1 MTMSMQTIKKPA
13 VRKDTGKEEISALF
27 GKIFSFNNSL
37 KLIHWHVTGKGS
49 YAAHLSLD
57 QAIDTL
63 LGATDRL
70 VETGYA
76 VQGDLD
82 IVIPETKRPDDYVG
96 HIEAFY
102 EYVEHQRPLFSEA
115 FVQSILDDYQE
126 GIQQLLFRLKRLQ

>member
-1 MTMSMQTIKKPA
+1 MSTQTSKKPA
-13 VRKDTGKEEISALF
+13 VGQDSDKAEVSVLF

-76 VQGDLD
+76 TLGDLD

-96 HIEAFY
+96 HIEAYY
-102 EYVEHQRPLFSEA
+102 EYMEHQRRLFSEP
-115 FVQSILDDYQE
+115 FVQSIIDDYQE

>member
-1 MTMSMQTIKKPA
+1 MSTQTIKKPGA
-13 VRKDTGKEEISALF
+13 RQHGEKEEVSVLF

-57 QAIDTL
+57 QAIETL
-63 LGATDRL
+63 LDVTDRI
-70 VETGYA
+70 VETSYA
-76 VQGDLD
+76 VLGDLD

-102 EYVEHQRPLFSEA
+102 EYIEHQRKLFSEA
-115 FVQSILDDYQE
+115 FVQSILDEYQE
-126 GIQQLLFRLKRLQ
+126 GIQQLLFRLKRLE

>member
-1 MTMSMQTIKKPA
+1 MSTQTSKKPA
-13 VRKDTGKEEISALF
+13 VRHDSDKEEVSVLF

-57 QAIDTL
+57 QAIETL
-63 LGATDRL
+63 LEATDRL

-76 VQGDLD
+76 ILGDLD

-96 HIEAFY
+96 HIEAYY
-102 EYVEHQRPLFSEA
+102 EYMEHQRRLFSEA

>member
-1 MTMSMQTIKKPA
+1 MTMSTQTVKKPA
-13 VRKDTGKEEISALF
+13 EKQDVEKEEVSVLF
-27 GKIFSFNNSL
+27 GKIFSFNSSL

-57 QAIDTL
+57 QAIETL
-63 LGATDRL
+63 LDVTDRV
-70 VETGYA
+70 VETSYA
-76 VQGDLD
+76 VLGDLD

-102 EYVEHQRPLFSEA
+102 EYIEHQRRLFPEA

>member
-1 MTMSMQTIKKPA
+1 MSTQTIKKPA
-13 VRKDTGKEEISALF
+13 VRQDSEKEEISVLF
-27 GKIFSFNNSL
+27 GKIFSFNSSL

-63 LGATDRL
+63 LEATDRL

-76 VQGDLD
+76 ILGDLD
-82 IVIPETKRPDDYVG
+82 IVIPQTKRPDNFVG
-96 HIEAFY
+96 HIEAYY
-102 EYVEHQRPLFSEA
+102 EYMEHQRKLFSEA

>member
-1 MTMSMQTIKKPA
+1 MSTQTVQKPA
-13 VRKDTGKEEISALF
+13 VSHKSDKAEISVLF
-27 GKIFSFNNSL
+27 GKIFSFNSCL

-57 QAIDTL
+57 QAIETL
-63 LGATDRL
+63 LDVTDRI
-70 VETGYA
+70 VETSYA
-76 VQGDLD
+76 LLGDLD

-102 EYVEHQRPLFSEA
+102 EYIEHQRGLFSDV

>member
-1 MTMSMQTIKKPA
+1 MTMSTQTEKKPA
-13 VRKDTGKEEISALF
+13 KKQDVEKEEVSVLF
-27 GKIFSFNNSL
+27 GKIFSFNSSL

-57 QAIDTL
+57 QAIETL
-63 LGATDRL
+63 LDVTDRV
-70 VETGYA
+70 VETSYA
-76 VQGDLD
+76 VLGDLD

-102 EYVEHQRPLFSEA
+102 EYIEHQRRLFQEA

>member
-1 MTMSMQTIKKPA
+1 MSTQTVKKPA
-13 VRKDTGKEEISALF
+13 MSQESDKAEVSVVF
-27 GKIFSFNNSL
+27 GKIFSFNSSL

-57 QAIDTL
+57 QAIETL
-63 LGATDRL
+63 LDVTDRL

-76 VQGDLD
+76 LLGDLD
-82 IVIPETKRPDDYVG
+82 IVIPETKRPDDFVG
-96 HIEAFY
+96 YIEAFY
-102 EYVEHQRPLFSEA
+102 QYVEHQRKLFSDA

>member
-1 MTMSMQTIKKPA
+1 MSTQTAKKPA
-13 VRKDTGKEEISALF
+13 VRQESEKEEISVLF
-27 GKIFSFNNSL
+27 GKIFSFNSSL

-57 QAIDTL
+57 QAIETL
-63 LGATDRL
+63 LEATDRL

-76 VQGDLD
+76 LLGNLD
-82 IVIPETKRPDDYVG
+82 IVIPETKRPDDYEG
-96 HIEAFY
+96 HIEAYY
-102 EYVEHQRPLFSEA
+102 EYMEHKRPLFSEA

>member
-1 MTMSMQTIKKPA
+1 MTMSTQTVKKPA
-13 VRKDTGKEEISALF
+13 VGQDSDKAEISVVF
-27 GKIFSFNNSL
+27 GKIFSFNSCL

-57 QAIDTL
+57 QAIETL
-63 LGATDRL
+63 LEATDRL

-76 VQGDLD
+76 VLGDLD

-96 HIEAFY
+96 HIGAFY
-102 EYVEHQRPLFSEA
+102 EYMEHQRRLFSEA

>member
-1 MTMSMQTIKKPA
+1 MSTQTIKKPA
-13 VRKDTGKEEISALF
+13 VTHESDKAEVSILF
-27 GKIFSFNNSL
+27 GKMFSFNSCL
-37 KLIHWHVTGKGS
+37 KLVHWHVTGKGS

-57 QAIDTL
+57 QAIETL
-63 LGATDRL
+63 LDVTDRL

-76 VQGDLD
+76 VLGDLD

-102 EYVEHQRPLFSEA
+102 EYVEHQRRLFSA
-115 FVQSILDDYQE
+115 TFVLSVLDDYQE

>member
-1 MTMSMQTIKKPA
+1 M
-13 VRKDTGKEEISALF
+13 LF
-27 GKIFSFNNSL
+27 GKIFSFNSSL

-63 LGATDRL
+63 LEATDRL

-76 VQGDLD
+76 ILGDLD
-82 IVIPETKRPDDYVG
+82 IVIPQTKRPDNFVG
-96 HIEAFY
+96 HIEAYY
-102 EYVEHQRPLFSEA
+102 EYMEHQRKLFSEA

>member
-1 MTMSMQTIKKPA
+1 MSTETIKKPA
-13 VRKDTGKEEISALF
+13 AKQGVEKEEVSVFF

-63 LGATDRL
+63 LEATDRL

-76 VQGDLD
+76 ILGDLD

-96 HIEAFY
+96 HIEAYY
-102 EYVEHQRPLFSEA
+102 EYIEHQRRLFPEA
-115 FVQSILDDYQE
+115 FAQSILDDYQE

>member
-1 MTMSMQTIKKPA
+1 MSTQTIKKPA
-13 VRKDTGKEEISALF
+13 VRQDSEKEEISVLF
-27 GKIFSFNNSL
+27 GKIFSFNSSL

-57 QAIDTL
+57 QAIETL
-63 LGATDRL
+63 LEATDRL

-76 VQGDLD
+76 ILGDLD
-82 IVIPETKRPDDYVG
+82 IVIPQTKRPDDFVG
-96 HIEAFY
+96 HIEAYY
-102 EYVEHQRPLFSEA
+102 EYMEHQRKLFSEA

>member
-1 MTMSMQTIKKPA
+1 MSTQTVKKPA
-13 VRKDTGKEEISALF
+13 VSQESDKAEVSVVF
-27 GKIFSFNNSL
+27 GKIFSFNSCL

-57 QAIDTL
+57 QAIETL
-63 LGATDRL
+63 LDVTDRL

-76 VQGDLD
+76 LLGDLD
-82 IVIPETKRPDDYVG
+82 IVIPETKRPDDFVG
-96 HIEAFY
+96 YIEAFY
-102 EYVEHQRPLFSEA
+102 AYVEHQRKLFSDA

>member
-1 MTMSMQTIKKPA
+1 MSTQTSKKPA
-13 VRKDTGKEEISALF
+13 VRQDSDKEEVSVLF

-63 LGATDRL
+63 LEATDRL

-76 VQGDLD
+76 ILGDLD

-96 HIEAFY
+96 HIEAYY
-102 EYVEHQRPLFSEA
+102 EYMEHQRRLFSEA

>member
-1 MTMSMQTIKKPA
+1 MTMSTQTIKKPA
-13 VRKDTGKEEISALF
+13 AKQDVEKEEVSVLF
-27 GKIFSFNNSL
+27 GKIFSFNSSL

-57 QAIDTL
+57 QAIETL
-63 LGATDRL
+63 LDVTDRV
-70 VETGYA
+70 VETSYA
-76 VQGDLD
+76 VLGDLD

-102 EYVEHQRPLFSEA
+102 EYIEHQRKLFSEA
-115 FVQSILDDYQE
+115 FVQSILDEYQE